1 MPDNKKIKDLTEKEL
16 VELIQQTI
24 KGNLIEVS
32 GVQVNSTTDSLKNV
46 EKTTNRLLKKH
57 KDFLLLRRESK
68 LKLGLVD

>member
-1 MPDNKKIKDLTEKEL
+1 MPDNKKIKDLTEQQL
-16 VELIQQTI
+16 INLIQETL
-24 KGNLIEVS
+24 KGNSIEVS